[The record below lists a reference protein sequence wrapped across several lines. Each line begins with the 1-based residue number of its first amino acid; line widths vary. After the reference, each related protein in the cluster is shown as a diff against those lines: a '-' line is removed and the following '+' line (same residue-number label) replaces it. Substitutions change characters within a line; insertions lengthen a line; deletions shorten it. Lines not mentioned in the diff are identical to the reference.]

1 MEVKILVRSSSLKS
15 LLNFVNLALGF
26 LITPWIRECKVCRIG
41 GLSAEHVL
49 EFEGELILLVD
60 KIVHLGKDASPFL
73 VGARNHSKDGLEPL
87 TIKLCLIVKVLE
99 GKCQLLSL
107 RNAFNREV
115 KPGLV
120 TILLVWG
127 TIMGDPKE
135 VFVPLSTFTHP
146 REVSRAEV
154 TIKSDHCIPA
164 FLKFLSD
171 TLWMKSP

>member
-1 MEVKILVRSSSLKS
+1 MEVKILVRSCTEF

-26 LITPWIRECKVCRIG
+26 LVTERIRECKVCRVA

-49 EFEGELILLVD
+49 EFERELILLVD
-60 KIVHLGKDASPFL
+60 VIVHLGKDASPFL

-107 RNAFNREV
+107 GNAFNGEV

-135 VFVPLSTFTHP
+135 IFVPLSTFTHS

-154 TIKSDHCIPA
+154 TIESDHCIPG

-171 TLWMKSP
+171 TLWMDRP